1 LVSNVNFFR
10 KGWLIFCGL
19 AIPGVRASARV
30 NQKTLENLQSA
41 AGVSRQPS
49 ASGGG

>member
-1 LVSNVNFFR
+1 VEVF
-10 KGWLIFCGL
+10 GAQ

-41 AGVSRQPS
+41 VGVSSPL
-49 ASGGG
+49 ASGRGNFA